1 MRRGLIYLTFLT
13 VAFPALG
20 QGQLRFTLPSFA
32 SGGGSGNVTGPG
44 AACSDNQIARWNG
57 ASATEIQCS
66 VPTIDDTTGD
76 MTWPGAFSLIAGGTA
91 SDITLTPATTGD
103 IVIPDV
109 GANRPSLKFSSVSGA
124 PEIFR
129 SGAALVIKGNDG
141 SWPSVQTGSLAAQDS
156 SGVSTLFDVQIRSG
170 KQIMFSDG
178 VDYGRGISS
187 GPGSTLTVT
196 DGSTGR
202 GGVRLG
208 DAGASLGACS
218 GTNEGVIKYDQD
230 EHEFCGC
237 NGTAWAPLDGSGTC
251 D

>member
-1 MRRGLIYLTFLT
+1 
-13 VAFPALG
+13 
-20 QGQLRFTLPSFA
+20 
-32 SGGGSGNVTGPG
+32 
-44 AACSDNQIARWNG
+44 
-57 ASATEIQCS
+57 
-66 VPTIDDTTGD
+66 
-76 MTWPGAFSLIAGGTA
+76 
-91 SDITLTPATTGD
+91 
-103 IVIPDV
+103 
-109 GANRPSLKFSSVSGA
+109 
-124 PEIFR
+124 
-129 SGAALVIKGNDG
+129 
-141 SWPSVQTGSLAAQDS
+141 
-156 SGVSTLFDVQIRSG
+156 
-170 KQIMFSDG
+170 MFSDG

-218 GTNEGVIKYDQD
+218 ATNEGVIKYDQD